1 MNDKLRELVEAAF
14 REGFL
19 VGEANQASCDI
30 GDIAILLNKAWLQSE
45 TRDVLFATALEAEP
59 DGWQPI
65 ETASR
70 LIPIGDRVLVYGR
83 LPESWGY
90 SPEEWLVSVGT
101 RCIDGY
107 SSQAS
112 TINRN
117 LVPTHWMPL
126 PAPPKGL
133 RNES

>member
-65 ETASR
+65 ETAPYGVTVAVSDGIEIDAGWR
-70 LIPIGDRVLVYGR
+70 DEASGMWTAWGGDEMALIPTIYCS
-83 LPESWGY
+83 LP
-90 SPEEWLVSVGT
+90 
-101 RCIDGY
+101 
-107 SSQAS
+107 
-112 TINRN
+112 
-117 LVPTHWMPL
+117 PL
-126 PAPPKGL
+126 PAPPKGIP
-133 RNES
+133 NGNS